1 MDGFIRLDTSAS
13 MDGGF
18 GKALGKMA
26 RRDAEILLRG
36 YMIRARLFIRNE
48 RLTERSGTVYS
59 DQEGSV

>member
-1 MDGFIRLDTSAS
+1 